1 MENLLGLI
9 VILSLCEVGGVADLA
24 DAAYLCY
31 SVPSEN
37 QITFSRGGSGLD
49 SFVGSNVLQ
58 ELLYDSTCNFDSSC
72 ISKYTPAIIRSVLL
86 AGGGL
91 IMVLVV
97 LFGFCGFAP
106 CFCSRRWRQWSGW
119 KRVKESSA
127 AHHFNPKLRRTILF
141 ITCMASV
148 GASVNIGLIAQQKSD
163 VKSGLDAAL
172 CETYRFLNQ
181 TLYGGSAVVFDTSA
195 NYQLNARFPGLEQAD
210 AVLKNLTNLVESNG
224 TLISSLN
231 EVVNKTGIVEG
242 EMTKLRQWLFALSF
256 MMQINHM
263 QQFHSCLF
271 CSNFTAFP
279 LDTSDYNPIHPSVA
293 AVNNSLAGV
302 LTLIRSQLR
311 PFMSGSVGSIYTTLT
326 TTSLS
331 ISSFVDELTRVVNK
345 SVLENLGLIQD
356 ITRYFDTA
364 ITVMLVLTLFPICLA
379 LFAVFKGAYKSDK
392 DSFTDPEKPPTSTNM
407 IIASIWITL
416 IYTIVAF
423 FLCGATLIV
432 AQLLASVCLVMEDA
446 GTVAAKLSFRLGSAD
461 VSSKVVGI
469 TQQCLQAGTDG
480 DILSAIV
487 VDGESTARDKV
498 NTLTALSGEFEILQK
513 TFQGGGR
520 NTNLSD
526 NVFLN
531 NIGIYVDEVGDLF
544 LVTAKT
550 NRTKM
555 AQNSSLAPLASAAIF
570 STNYAQGLEVY
581 NDVVFSAPQCSDRVV
596 RRDKTPIGVQAL
608 LSNYT
613 YDASA
618 GTYSI
623 SGMTSVLSQL
633 STNGVNTG
641 VLQCPASSSPSTN
654 KVPWGNLLSLKI
666 AIMANTTM
674 KCAVPRVSYNSNT
687 YIYNASLTKSICNTT
702 AYRAYMSNFGE
713 RIFNQSVKVDDAV
726 ANNFDSIL
734 DTLWS
739 VIYDQLMQ
747 PIQRLGSDLNCQ
759 FISIRWNSLF
769 GAMCKTFTPNLI
781 KLGNSLIGLGFAGLF
796 ALIIEII
803 IWRHLKDN
811 YCHWKD
817 YVGSPEGA
825 PGATVR
831 GSLFANVR
839 ISALWNA
846 WGSALF
852 SRGSVI
858 VNEPGPQQSQETPQS
873 TTNIPKEVVIEG
885 EEGLED
891 TKVSPQSNN
900 N

>member
-1 MENLLGLI
+1 
-9 VILSLCEVGGVADLA
+9 
-24 DAAYLCY
+24 
-31 SVPSEN
+31 
-37 QITFSRGGSGLD
+37 
-49 SFVGSNVLQ
+49 
-58 ELLYDSTCNFDSSC
+58 
-72 ISKYTPAIIRSVLL
+72 
-86 AGGGL
+86 
-91 IMVLVV
+91 
-97 LFGFCGFAP
+97 
-106 CFCSRRWRQWSGW
+106 
-119 KRVKESSA
+119 
-127 AHHFNPKLRRTILF
+127 
-141 ITCMASV
+141 
-148 GASVNIGLIAQQKSD
+148 VNIGLIAQQKAD

-195 NYQLNARFPGLEQAD
+195 NYQLDARFPGLKQAD
-210 AVLKNLTNLVESNG
+210 LVLKNLTNLVESNG

-242 EMTKLRQWLFALSF
+242 EMTKLRQWLFALSS

-271 CSNFTAFP
+271 CTNFTAYP

-326 TTSLS
+326 TTSLG
-331 ISSFVDELTRVVNK
+331 ISSFVNELTRVVNK
-345 SVLENLGLIQD
+345 SVLENLGMIQD
-356 ITRYFDTA
+356 ITTYFDTA
-364 ITVMLVLTLFPICLA
+364 ITVMLVLTLLPICLA
-379 LFAVFKGAYKSDK
+379 LFAVFKGAYKSDQ
-392 DSFTDPEKPPTSTNM
+392 DSFTDPEKPPMSTNM
-407 IIASIWITL
+407 IMASIWITL
-416 IYTIVAF
+416 IYTIIAF
-423 FLCGATLIV
+423 FLCGATLII
-432 AQLLASVCLVMEDA
+432 AQFLASACLVMEDA

-461 VSSKVVGI
+461 VSSRVVGI

-487 VDGESTARDKV
+487 VNDESTARDKI
-498 NTLTALSGEFEILQK
+498 NTLTALSGEFEVLQR
-513 TFQGGGR
+513 TFDEGGR

-526 NVFLN
+526 NVFLD
-531 NIGIYVDEVGDLF
+531 NIGKYVDEVGDLF
-544 LVTAKT
+544 LITDKT
-550 NRTKM
+550 NRTKV
-555 AQNSSLAPLASAAIF
+555 AKNSSLAPSASAALF
-570 STNYAQGLEVY
+570 TTNYAQGLEVY

-596 RRDKTPIGVQAL
+596 RRNKTPIGVQAL

-613 YDASA
+613 YDAQA

-623 SGMTSVLSQL
+623 TGMTSVLSHL
-633 STNGVNTG
+633 STNGINTG
-641 VLQCPASSSPSTN
+641 VLQCPATSSPSMN

-674 KCAVPRVSYNSNT
+674 KCAVPRVSYNATT
-687 YIYNASLTKSICNTT
+687 YIYNATLTKSSCDATG
-702 AYRAYMSNFGE
+702 YRAYMRDFGE
-713 RIFNQSVKVDDAV
+713 QIYNQSVNVDDAV
-726 ANNFDSIL
+726 AKNFDSIL

-747 PIQRLGSDLNCQ
+747 PIQTLGSDLNCQ

-796 ALIIEII
+796 ALIIEIV

-817 YVGSPEGA
+817 NVGSPEEA
-825 PGATVR
+825 PGATAR

-858 VNEPGPQQSQETPQS
+858 VNEPGPPQQSRETPQG
-873 TTNIPKEVVIEG
+873 TTNIPNEVVIEG
-885 EEGLED
+885 EGLED
-891 TKVSPQSNN
+891 TKVSPQTNN